1 MPIVKDVQ
9 TTKKHIMNVFKTLR
23 QNSSFTQAPSY
34 PAAVNALPYSAV
46 VLSPVNAKVQ
56 SAIEKK
62 SSSTLKLP
70 HKVQM
75 NGKADMINQK
85 IANTY
90 IEIRNL
96 ADLFSVAA
104 LIYFF
109 SLKSLQV
116 RLRTGSKSIVTPI
129 IVSTEVAEADE
140 SCLVSPPKSLKI
152 NQLRLVA

>member
-1 MPIVKDVQ
+1 
-9 TTKKHIMNVFKTLR
+9 MNVFKTLR

-34 PAAVNALPYSAV
+34 PAAVKALPYSAV

-85 IANTY
+85 ISHLEAGANCAWVPSPT
-90 IEIRNL
+90 
-96 ADLFSVAA
+96 AAA
-104 LIYFF
+104 LHALHYH
-109 SLKSLQV
+109 
-116 RLRTGSKSIVTPI
+116 
-129 IVSTEVAEADE
+129 
-140 SCLVSPPKSLKI
+140 KI
-152 NQLRLVA
+152 NIFNKHQELKKRQGLYKETT